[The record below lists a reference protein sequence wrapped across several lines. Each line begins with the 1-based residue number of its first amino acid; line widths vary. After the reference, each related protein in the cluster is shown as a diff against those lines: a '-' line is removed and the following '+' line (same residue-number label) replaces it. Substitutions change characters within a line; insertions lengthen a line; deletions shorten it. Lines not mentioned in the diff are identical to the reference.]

1 MNFFYNGWSKNGW
14 LTMLYPSSIRR
25 FKIDK
30 HQEAQQEKHL
40 YASDAYLIVS
50 P

>member
-1 MNFFYNGWSKNGW
+1 MDGSRV
-14 LTMLYPSSIRR
+14 SIQR